1 MSCYT
6 SYPAICALA
15 VVEHGRAQLI
25 SRNGNPFA
33 SFTDLAKNIAAC
45 IPDTKLT
52 VLDAEIVCLGRKGRP
67 QFRG

>member
-1 MSCYT
+1 LKYGGFS
-6 SYPAICALA
+6 ALA
-15 VVEHGRAQLI
+15 VVEHGRTQLV

-33 SFTDLAKNIAAC
+33 SFTDLAKNIAAG

-52 VLDAEIVCLGRKGRP
+52 VLDGEIVCLDEKGRP